1 MEALLPSRKEI
12 KIPKN
17 SGVRDTL
24 KYINH
29 DSCSQGVLEME
40 ELFLRKKVN
49 REKDLGYS
57 VFQLG

>member
-40 ELFLRKKVN
+40 ELFLRKKN
-49 REKDLGYS
+49 
-57 VFQLG
+57 Q